1 MIKVFLVEDESIV
14 REGLR
19 DNMPWQQQGYQ
30 FVGEASDGE
39 MALPMIRKLKP
50 DVLFTDIKMPFMDG
64 LALSRIVSQ
73 EFPDMK
79 IIILSGYDD
88 FEYARSAIRVGVEQ
102 YLLKPIT
109 KSTMTKVLSELR
121 VKIEAQRQQS
131 SYQDQ
136 YQDEMREY
144 EKYSRRI
151 FFEKLFEGHM
161 SVQEIYEEAGR
172 LGLEMDAPCYNLI
185 FVSLQEKRN
194 QENRR
199 QESREF
205 ARKQDELLRFLLRYP
220 EHTVFRWNISTYGV
234 LLQGET
240 AQMEEITARCM
251 ENIKRICE
259 TSELEFDWYAAA
271 GAPVERLSSL
281 PECYSRTNHIFS
293 YRFMMP
299 SVHILTEDL
308 LKGMMPEREEN
319 TIGGVDSAKVDP
331 EIIKEFLMTGRGDE
345 IQDFAQSY
353 LQSVQEALRS
363 KLFRDYLTLSIR
375 FTTIA
380 YVESLGCSQS
390 EFLEALG
397 GDRAQEAG
405 MGAEEIPYYL
415 QEMLTQALLIRDRES
430 DNQGKKILK
439 KALEYIEEN
448 YTQESLSL
456 NSVAGAVNVSANYFS
471 ALFSQEM
478 QSTFVEYVTQKRMEK
493 AKKLLRQSEK
503 HSGEIALEVGYK
515 DPHYFSFVF
524 KKTQGYTPREYRS
537 RYLS

>member
-234 LLQGET
+234 LLQGEA
-240 AQMEEITARCM
+240 AQMEEITTRCM
-251 ENIKRICE
+251 ENIKRICGTAE
-259 TSELEFDWYAAA
+259 VEFDWYAAA
-271 GAPVERLSSL
+271 GTPVERLSSL

>member
-1 MIKVFLVEDESIV
+1 VIKVFLVEDESIV

>member
-234 LLQGET
+234 LLQGEA